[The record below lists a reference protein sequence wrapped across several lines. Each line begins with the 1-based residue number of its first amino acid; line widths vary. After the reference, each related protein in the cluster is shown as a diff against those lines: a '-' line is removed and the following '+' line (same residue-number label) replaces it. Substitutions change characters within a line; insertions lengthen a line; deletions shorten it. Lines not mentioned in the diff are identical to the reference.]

1 MSKKKLLEES
11 TIRSFMKLANLQP
24 LTNKFLKEND
34 QLEESSH
41 EGEEEDE
48 EGEGKGKKLEEE
60 TVEEGDVK
68 EEAKTLTPQK
78 PGKMDAAKH
87 AAPDAKMKPLKAG
100 THNSDK
106 PDSIETKGHSNA
118 PKKNNSEFEVV
129 SENVEEEMKMEAD
142 DEMTGSDAAGES
154 EEHQETVK
162 DAIQKILG
170 AVSQIAQEYGVE
182 MDVQSGEEEME
193 PEAAPPADMAPE
205 APAAEDE
212 KMMEAKLEEMVE
224 KLTKRVAARL
234 VKESKKKR

>member
-24 LTNKFLKEND
+24 LTNKFLKES
-34 QLEESSH
+34 EH
-41 EGEEEDE
+41 EEEKDE
-48 EGEGKGKKLEEE
+48 KEDEKEDEKALEEE
-60 TVEEGDVK
+60 VEEDGEVT

-100 THNSDK
+100 THHSDK

>member
-24 LTNKFLKEND
+24 LTNKFLKESEH
-34 QLEESSH
+34 EE
-41 EGEEEDE
+41 EKDEEEDE
-48 EGEGKGKKLEEE
+48 EDKKEELEEE
-60 TVEEGDVK
+60 MGAEEGEVT
-68 EEAKTLTPQK
+68 EEAKTPTAQK

-100 THNSDK
+100 THHSDK

-118 PKKNNSEFEVV
+118 PKKNNSQHDVV
-129 SENVEEEMKMEAD
+129 SENLEEMEMEA
-142 DEMTGSDAAGES
+142 DEMTGSDAAGEG
-154 EEHQETVK
+154 EEHQESVK

-182 MDVQSGEEEME
+182 MDVQSGEEDME
-193 PEAAPPADMAPE
+193 PEAPPADMAPE
-205 APAAEDE
+205 APPAEDD
-212 KMMEAKLEEMVE
+212 KMMEAKLDQMVE

>member
-24 LTNKFLKEND
+24 LTNKFLKESE
-34 QLEESSH
+34 QLEEEELEESSH
-41 EGEEEDE
+41 EGEKDEE
-48 EGEGKGKKLEEE
+48 EGEGEKDEK
-60 TVEEGDVK
+60 EGEVT
-68 EEAKTLTPQK
+68 EEAKTLAPQK
-78 PGKMDAAKH
+78 PGKMDAATH
-87 AAPDAKMKPLKAG
+87 AAPDAKMTPLKAG
-100 THNSDK
+100 THHSDK
-106 PDSIETKGHSNA
+106 PDSIETKDHSNA

-129 SENVEEEMKMEAD
+129 SENLEEMEMEAD
-142 DEMTGSDAAGES
+142 DMTGSDAAGES

-182 MDVQSGEEEME
+182 MDVQSGEEDEME
-193 PEAAPPADMAPE
+193 PEEPPADMAPE
-205 APAAEDE
+205 APPAEDE
-212 KMMEAKLEEMVE
+212 KMMEEKLDQMVE

>member
-24 LTNKFLKEND
+24 LTNKFLKES
-34 QLEESSH
+34 EH
-41 EGEEEDE
+41 EEEKDEKEDELKEQMSEE
-48 EGEGKGKKLEEE
+48 EGEV
-60 TVEEGDVK
+60 T
-68 EEAKTLTPQK
+68 EEAKTLSPQK

-100 THNSDK
+100 THHSDK
-106 PDSIETKGHSNA
+106 PDSIETKDHSNA
-118 PKKNNSEFEVV
+118 PKKDNSQHDVV
-129 SENVEEEMKMEAD
+129 SENLEEMEMEAD
-142 DEMTGSDAAGES
+142 DEMAGSDAAGES
-154 EEHQETVK
+154 QEHQESVK

-182 MDVQSGEEEME
+182 MDVQSGEEDME
-193 PEAAPPADMAPE
+193 PEVPPADMGPE
-205 APAAEDE
+205 APEAEDE
-212 KMMEAKLEEMVE
+212 KMMEQNLDKMVE

>member
-24 LTNKFLKEND
+24 LTNKFLKES
-34 QLEESSH
+34 EH
-41 EGEEEDE
+41 EEEKHEDE
-48 EGEGKGKKLEEE
+48 KEEMSEEE
-60 TVEEGDVK
+60 LKEEMSEEDAKVK

-87 AAPDAKMKPLKAG
+87 AAPDAKLKPLKTG
-100 THNSDK
+100 THHSDK
-106 PDSIETKGHSNA
+106 PDSIETKDHSNA
-118 PKKNNSEFEVV
+118 PKKNNSTFEVV
-129 SENVEEEMKMEAD
+129 SENLEEEEVKMEAD
-142 DEMTGSDAAGES
+142 DMTGSDAAGEG

-193 PEAAPPADMAPE
+193 PEAPPADMAPE
-205 APAAEDE
+205 APPAADD
-212 KMMEAKLEEMVE
+212 KMMEEKLDQMVE
-224 KLTKRVAARL
+224 ELTKRVAARL

>member
-24 LTNKFLKEND
+24 LTNKFLKES
-34 QLEESSH
+34 EEVVAEEKH
-41 EGEEEDE
+41 EEEKEDE
-48 EGEGKGKKLEEE
+48 EELKEEMS
-60 TVEEGDVK
+60 EEDAEVK

-87 AAPDAKMKPLKAG
+87 AAPDAKMTPLKAG
-100 THNSDK
+100 THHSDK
-106 PDSIETKGHSNA
+106 PDSIETKDHSNA

-129 SENVEEEMKMEAD
+129 SENLEEMEMEAD
-142 DEMTGSDAAGES
+142 DMTGSDAAGES

-182 MDVQSGEEEME
+182 MDVQSGEEEEME
-193 PEAAPPADMAPE
+193 PEEPPADMAPE
-205 APAAEDE
+205 APPAEDE
-212 KMMEAKLEEMVE
+212 KMMEAKLDKMVE
-224 KLTKRVAARL
+224 ELTKRVAARL

>member
-24 LTNKFLKEND
+24 LTNKFLKES
-34 QLEESSH
+34 EH
-41 EGEEEDE
+41 EEEKDE
-48 EGEGKGKKLEEE
+48 KEDEKALEEE
-60 TVEEGDVK
+60 VEEDGEVT

-100 THNSDK
+100 THHSDK
-106 PDSIETKGHSNA
+106 PDSIEAKDHSNA
-118 PKKNNSEFEVV
+118 PKKNNSQHEVV